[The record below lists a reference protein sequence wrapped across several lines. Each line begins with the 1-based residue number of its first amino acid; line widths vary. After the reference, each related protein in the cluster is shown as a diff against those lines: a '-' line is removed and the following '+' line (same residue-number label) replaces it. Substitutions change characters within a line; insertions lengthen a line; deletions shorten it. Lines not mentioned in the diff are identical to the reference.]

1 MSAGAPRW
9 RRSKVWMEEKVES
22 RVASGPS
29 SPSRSGGDAAKL
41 CFGAEGAERES
52 RVASREPELG
62 PDPCLPLS
70 SGGGAERQRG
80 GGGQSVAAT
89 TA

>member
-1 MSAGAPRW
+1 
-9 RRSKVWMEEKVES
+9 MEEKVES

-62 PDPCLPLS
+62 PDPCLPPQGELPS
-70 SGGGAERQRG
+70 VSEAEG
-80 GGGQSVAAT
+80 V
-89 TA
+89 